1 MMGMLLLLMMMMMMK
16 PIKISHSIK
25 VTHELCTEY
34 SYNRLLKRIR
44 ITKRIPERESLFTAH
59 ILSMQHVVAATML
72 PKRSTLTKL
81 LLLLFMFKTI

>member
-1 MMGMLLLLMMMMMMK
+1 MMGMLLLPLLLVMMMMMK

-44 ITKRIPERESLFTAH
+44 ITKRIPERELVYCAYSFHATCCCCNNVAKDIDSDKTA
-59 ILSMQHVVAATML
+59 IAIVHV
-72 PKRSTLTKL
+72 
-81 LLLLFMFKTI
+81 